1 MILEAGISMKAMI
14 TLTVAEGKRLIA
26 KAVAM
31 MPEVVRARESG
42 KILLKGGTTVS
53 AIAEELV
60 GVPMRLSGRISPRG
74 LKVSRD
80 TCDAPHSML
89 IQGSA
94 WRNVDDELP
103 EMVAGLGEGDAVI
116 IGANVIDAHGGAAMM
131 GGGALGSRPGKVITG
146 MMAEGV
152 PIIVAAGL
160 EKLMPGRVDQAVRAA
175 GRKGVALSMGMAV
188 GLMPIFGR
196 VVTEL
201 EAVKLLAPVECQ
213 VIGRGG
219 IDGAEGGVALAVS
232 GKDADVER
240 IFRLALELKGAGTSG
255 IAESLPECD
264 RAGDGCQ
271 GHLACIYRSPRLVSR
286 LGVDPK

>member
-1 MILEAGISMKAMI
+1 MKAMI
-14 TLTVAEGKRLIA
+14 SLTVAEGKRLIA
-26 KAVAM
+26 KAVVRL
-31 MPEVVRARESG
+31 PEVIRAQEGG

-60 GVPMRLSGRISPRG
+60 GVPLRISGRISSRG

-94 WRNVDDELP
+94 WSNVDGELP
-103 EMVAGLGEGDAVI
+103 EVVANLGESDAAI
-116 IGANVIDAHGGAAMM
+116 IGANLIDAHGGAAIM
-131 GGGALGSRPGKVITG
+131 GGGSLGSRPGRVITG
-146 MMAEGV
+146 MMVEGV

-160 EKLMPGRVDQAVRAA
+160 EKLIPGTVDQAVRAA

-188 GLMPIFGR
+188 GLMPLCGR
-196 VVTEL
+196 VVSEL
-201 EAVKLLAPVECQ
+201 EAVKLLAPVDCQ
-213 VIGRGG
+213 VIGKGG
-219 IDGAEGGVALAVS
+219 IDGAEGGVTLVVS
-232 GKDADVER
+232 GKDVDVER

-264 RAGDGCQ
+264 KAGAGCQ
-271 GHLACIYRSPRLVSR
+271 GHLACIYRSPRLVSM
-286 LGVDPK
+286 L